1 MSRLS
6 IFPFPQP
13 HDEAGALS
21 FSSDSA
27 PARSS
32 AVSHVLVGLATLAL
46 AGCSSLAGKAGSS
59 TESELIE
66 PLSSPIALASE
77 NQNDTANTELP
88 PVSWWQAFNDS
99 QLNEAVELAL
109 AGNYSLHAAAARLD
123 QSLASVR
130 GSRSDYYPQVNAEVG
145 KSRRWDGDDSTT
157 DAWSAGVSASY
168 ELDLWGSIRAGAAQS
183 QFTAD
188 ASEAAYRTL
197 ANTVAGEVS
206 TYWLGLRVQA
216 ERLRLLSSQKQ
227 RLETALQVIE
237 GRKRRGQAALTD
249 VWQQQKLVES
259 LSVDIFAAEAQRD
272 IYLQQLALWSGI
284 GETSLADNEVT
295 ALAPIAQP
303 SLTLSQVSLEALKA
317 RPDIQQAFAQ
327 LQAASAGVAV
337 AVANR
342 YPRLSLTASYTG
354 SDSDLSRVFDNWVA
368 NIAGSLVLPLI
379 DGAQRRAEVE
389 RQRAAER
396 EALAN
401 YSQALLEAAQE
412 VQQAL
417 VEERQYQRTLAS
429 LTEQLQLARKTLEL
443 QDYYYARGQIDFL
456 DLLNAQQ
463 ELLTLESQHL
473 SARWNLTQAR
483 IQLFKAVS
491 HGEFGD
497 RDV

>member
-1 MSRLS
+1 M
-6 IFPFPQP
+6 
-13 HDEAGALS
+13 
-21 FSSDSA
+21 
-27 PARSS
+27 
-32 AVSHVLVGLATLAL
+32 SHVLVGLATLAL

-66 PLSSPIALASE
+66 PLSSPITLASDD
-77 NQNDTANTELP
+77 QRDSANTELP

-99 QLNEAVELAL
+99 QLNGAVELAL
-109 AGNYSLHAAAARLD
+109 AGNYSLQAAAARLD

-216 ERLRLLSSQKQ
+216 ERLRLLASQKQ

-272 IYLQQLALWSGI
+272 IYLQQLALWSGV
-284 GETSLADNEVT
+284 GETSLADNEIA

-303 SLTLSQVSLEALKA
+303 SLTLSQVPLEALKA

-342 YPRLSLTASYTG
+342 YPRLSLTASYAG
-354 SDSDLSRVFDNWVA
+354 SDSDLSQVFDNWVA
-368 NIAGSLVLPLI
+368 NIAGSLVLPL
-379 DGAQRRAEVE
+379 
-389 RQRAAER
+389 
-396 EALAN
+396 
-401 YSQALLEAAQE
+401 
-412 VQQAL
+412 
-417 VEERQYQRTLAS
+417 
-429 LTEQLQLARKTLEL
+429 
-443 QDYYYARGQIDFL
+443 
-456 DLLNAQQ
+456 
-463 ELLTLESQHL
+463 
-473 SARWNLTQAR
+473 
-483 IQLFKAVS
+483 
-491 HGEFGD
+491 
-497 RDV
+497 